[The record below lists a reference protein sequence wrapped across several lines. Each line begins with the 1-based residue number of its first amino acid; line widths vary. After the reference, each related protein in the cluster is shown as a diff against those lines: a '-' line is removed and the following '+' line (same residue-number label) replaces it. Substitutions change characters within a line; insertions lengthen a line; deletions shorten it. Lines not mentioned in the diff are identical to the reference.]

1 MNNAS
6 VDRKLEIWRRRAQ
19 TLAASQDGIQGAAPL
34 DTIIILEIA
43 SERVGVS
50 LSAFEEIAPL
60 TRVAE
65 LPGTPKWL
73 AGVAQVRGR
82 IIPVLDLQNWLNLSG
97 VSHPRYL
104 AVMRAGVDVMATLVD
119 AVDDIRDLHRH
130 EIAAAIAADPTRGHR
145 ATTTDLV
152 TLLDIDVLLKHP
164 DMIVNEVIKEKSS

>member
-1 MNNAS
+1 MSGANIET
-6 VDRKLEIWRRRAQ
+6 KLEIWRRRARK
-19 TLAASQDGIQGAAPL
+19 LASSEATAQREAPM
-34 DTIIILEIA
+34 DTIIVLEIA

-65 LPGTPKWL
+65 LPGMPHWL

-82 IIPVLDLQNWLNLSG
+82 IVPVLDLQNWLNLSG

-104 AVMRAGVDVMATLVD
+104 AVMRAGINVMATLVD
-119 AVDDIRDLHRH
+119 AVNDIRELYRH
-130 EIAAAIAADPTRGHR
+130 EIADAIAPDPTRGRR

-164 DMIVNEVIKEKSS
+164 DLIVNHAVKAESS

>member
-1 MNNAS
+1 VNNANIET
-6 VDRKLEIWRRRAQ
+6 KLEIWRRRAKA
-19 TLAASQDGIQGAAPL
+19 LAASQDIGQGEEPL
-34 DTIIILEIA
+34 DTVIILEIA

-82 IIPVLDLQNWLNLSG
+82 IVPVLDLQNWLNLSG
-97 VSHPRYL
+97 VSRPRYL

-119 AVDDIRDLHRH
+119 AVNDVRELHRH
-130 EIAAAIAADPTRGHR
+130 EIADAIAADPTRGHR

-152 TLLDIDVLLKHP
+152 VLLDVEVLLKHP
-164 DMIVNEVIKEKSS
+164 DMIVDEEVKEE